1 MHQSRKQ
8 PTASAEAERLPVGS
22 RRGKETRPVGMQE
35 MGPTLYEKLQSAL
48 TELSLASSH
57 ERLSGT

>member
-8 PTASAEAERLPVGS
+8 PTASAETERLPMGP
-22 RRGKETRPVGMQE
+22 RRKETRPVGMQE
-35 MGPTLYEKLQSAL
+35 MGPNLYEKIQSAL
-48 TELSLASSH
+48 TELSLVSSH

>member
-8 PTASAEAERLPVGS
+8 PAVPAETEHLSLGA
-22 RRGKETRPVGMQE
+22 RRKGARPVGMQE
-35 MGPTLYEKLQSAL
+35 MGPNLYEKIESAL
-48 TELSLASSH
+48 TELSLVSSH

>member
-1 MHQSRKQ
+1 MHQDRKQ
-8 PTASAEAERLPVGS
+8 PVEPMEEERPVPGA
-22 RRGKETRPVGMQE
+22 RRKGARPVGMQE
-35 MGPTLYEKLQSAL
+35 MGPGLYEKIRSRL

>member
-8 PTASAEAERLPVGS
+8 SAVPAETGPLSLGG
-22 RRGKETRPVGMQE
+22 RRKGARPVGMQE
-35 MGPTLYEKLQSAL
+35 MGPNLYEKIESAL
-48 TELSLASSH
+48 TELSLVSSH

>member
-8 PTASAEAERLPVGS
+8 PAVPAAGERSPMGV
-22 RRGKETRPVGMQE
+22 RRKGTRPVGMQE
-35 MGPTLYEKLQSAL
+35 MGPNLYEEIRSAL

>member
-8 PTASAEAERLPVGS
+8 SAVPAETGHLSLGA
-22 RRGKETRPVGMQE
+22 RRKGARPVGMQE
-35 MGPTLYEKLQSAL
+35 MGPNLYEKIQSAL
-48 TELSLASSH
+48 TELSLVSSH

>member
-1 MHQSRKQ
+1 MHQDRKQ
-8 PTASAEAERLPVGS
+8 PVEPMEGARSAPVVRRKEA
-22 RRGKETRPVGMQE
+22 RPVGMQE
-35 MGPTLYEKLQSAL
+35 MGPGLYETIRSRL

>member
-8 PTASAEAERLPVGS
+8 PTLSAEADRLPLGS
-22 RRGKETRPVGMQE
+22 RRKGARPVGMQE
-35 MGPTLYEKLQSAL
+35 MGPNLYEKIQSAL
-48 TELSLASSH
+48 TELSLVSSH